1 MKVSI
6 PLSIEQNSAGAVN
19 EQSRYGEKE
28 DARGA
33 IAIKGVDALGLIA
46 ICGEDRRQNG
56 DGQCCDQYQMEDQ
69 HSAHDALSVHQAFI
83 SPGD

>member
-1 MKVSI
+1 MKASI
-6 PLSIEQNSAGAVN
+6 PLSVEQNSAGAEN

-56 DGQCCDQYQMEDQ
+56 DG
-69 HSAHDALSVHQAFI
+69 
-83 SPGD
+83 